1 MLGIQLNQFW
11 LQIFQ
16 NRIFD
21 NFFVCL
27 CGCFCM
33 YMPVSHVVCT
43 LRLFF
48 SRVDKLHTMVKQ
60 NPPKM
65 DMR

>member
-21 NFFVCL
+21 NFLCL
-27 CGCFCM
+27 LVWVFLYVHACFTCGM
-33 YMPVSHVVCT
+33 HPASV
-43 LRLFF
+43 FF
-48 SRVDKLHTMVKQ
+48 
-60 NPPKM
+60 PG
-65 DMR
+65 